1 MNPTNHFFEEGKT
14 MKTAFQHDTY
24 PGENFAI
31 LTPVPIDDVFGFF
44 GTMRGMVGKEM
55 AIKLWDSAS
64 LIVSTI
70 FYEDD
75 PAVVRNFL
83 RSSYGRHLA
92 DRVTFF
98 AKEEDYG
105 DAAAMYDSLLST
117 ISETTK
123 RGDLFWNKAF
133 KVVKKATE
141 SDEWVD

>member
-1 MNPTNHFFEEGKT
+1 MTTTTFD
-14 MKTAFQHDTY
+14 HDNL
-24 PGENFAI
+24 PGENYAI
-31 LTPVPIDDVFGFF
+31 LTPVPEDDVFGFF
-44 GTMRGMVGKEM
+44 GTMKGMVGEEM

-105 DAAAMYDSLLST
+105 DATIMYDALLST

-123 RGDLFWNKAF
+123 RGNLFWGKCF
-133 KVVKKATE
+133 EIVREATITGE
-141 SDEWVD
+141 WTDEPV